1 MEFNVSTSV
10 FEGPLHLLLELI
22 ESRKLF
28 VNDVSLAAVTDDFV
42 RQVKAGDSIPVDET
56 SEFLVVASTLLLIKS
71 RSLLPGLQLSVE
83 EERSIHD
90 LEGRLKAYQAIKDAA
105 RRLEKHYGSSPRF
118 MKEPAE
124 IVPDF
129 RPSKDLTVSRIRS
142 AAQAIIDAL
151 PKADKIPQAVIATII
166 SLEEAIER
174 LSQRINDGLRTSF
187 KQFAGGETS
196 KMDVIVTFLAVLELA
211 RRGRVAVLQEG
222 HGDDIVIEPAGVDVP
237 NYGNL

>member
-42 RQVKAGDSIPVDET
+42 KQVKAGDSIPVDET

-71 RSLLPGLQLSVE
+71 RSLLPGLELSAE

-90 LEGRLKAYQAIKDAA
+90 LEGRLKVYQAIKDAA
-105 RRLEKHYGSSPRF
+105 RGLEKHYGSRPRL
-118 MKEPAE
+118 MKNPAE
-124 IVPDF
+124 VVPDF
-129 RPSKDLTVSRIRS
+129 RPSKDLTVSRIRT
-142 AAQAIIDAL
+142 AARAIIDAL

-211 RRGRVAVLQEG
+211 RRGRVAVLQES

>member
-1 MEFNVSTSV
+1 MEFKVSTSV

-71 RSLLPGLQLSVE
+71 RSLLPGLVLSAE

-105 RRLEKHYGSSPRF
+105 RGLERHYGSSPRF
-118 MKEPAE
+118 MKDPAE
-124 IVPDF
+124 VVPDF
-129 RPSKDLTVSRIRS
+129 RPSKDLTISRIRA

-151 PKADKIPQAVIATII
+151 PKANKIPQAVIATII

-211 RRGRVAVLQEG
+211 RRGRVAVIQES